1 MENSNNTSTTIP
13 AAAKRMCTWTWPPC
27 NKWMQNNGNK
37 LCASHNKRFNNG
49 ERPGDPTTVA
59 GADTAAAVRTTT
71 TTTTSAET
79 TTATNTKKKKKKN
92 EKKAHNVGSALK
104 KRKKRAEDEQFT
116 KKTE

>member
-59 GADTAAAVRTTT
+59 GADTATVPHKMPKLIY
-71 TTTTSAET
+71 
-79 TTATNTKKKKKKN
+79 NN
-92 EKKAHNVGSALK
+92 
-104 KRKKRAEDEQFT
+104 
-116 KKTE
+116 